1 MEETLRETVE
11 GVGQR
16 GGGGGGGKEKRVVLA
31 SPDGGDLGIPWR
43 IL

>member
-16 GGGGGGGKEKRVVLA
+16 GVGVGGEGGGGRNNAE
-31 SPDGGDLGIPWR
+31 
-43 IL
+43 

>member
-16 GGGGGGGKEKRVVLA
+16 GVGVGGEGGGDEIMRNRATQTSGR
-31 SPDGGDLGIPWR
+31 
-43 IL
+43 

>member
-16 GGGGGGGKEKRVVLA
+16 GVGVGGEGGGGDEIMRN
-31 SPDGGDLGIPWR
+31 R
-43 IL
+43 